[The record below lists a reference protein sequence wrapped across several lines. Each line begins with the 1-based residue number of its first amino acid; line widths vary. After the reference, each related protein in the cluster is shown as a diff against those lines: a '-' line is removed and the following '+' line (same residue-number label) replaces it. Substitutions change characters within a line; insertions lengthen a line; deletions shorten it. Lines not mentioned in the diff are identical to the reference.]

1 MLCVDRKRDV
11 MEFCKGVS
19 EQIGAEGLIFKT
31 ADIADDAVYDAA
43 FGENART
50 DLVVSLHACDTA
62 TDLVLR
68 RAVTMGARVILSTPC
83 CHHELNGKIKCQE
96 LSFLTSHSMLSRKLT
111 DAVTDGLR
119 VMMLEAEGYRASTVE
134 LIDPDETPK
143 NLMIRAVKRR
153 RFGETDRA
161 KKTAE
166 YNDAI
171 AFLGLDGS
179 YYDIYK

>member
-1 MLCVDRKRDV
+1 
-11 MEFCKGVS
+11 
-19 EQIGAEGLIFKT
+19 
-31 ADIADDAVYDAA
+31 
-43 FGENART
+43 
-50 DLVVSLHACDTA
+50 
-62 TDLVLR
+62 
-68 RAVTMGARVILSTPC
+68 
-83 CHHELNGKIKCQE
+83 
-96 LSFLTSHSMLSRKLT
+96 MLSRKLT

-119 VMMLEAEGYRASTVE
+119 VMMLEAEGYRASTEE

-171 AFLGLDGS
+171 ALLGLDGS